1 MKIKKLT
8 KENIFKI
15 SELLSDEVY
24 DYKHYSERQEL
35 TVKFYKILK
44 NKLKKKGDTMT

>member
-8 KENIFKI
+8 KEDIFKI

-44 NKLKKKGDTMT
+44 KELRKEIP